1 MVVALSRSS
10 TGAPDVNR
18 APEAV
23 PSPAGQRRRELCS
36 SPGELPRP
44 NGGGDPLRPM
54 PAVSPGMGAQ
64 GFPVLQGRLDQQLLL
79 PCVHN
84 YSAVCFR

>member
-36 SPGELPRP
+36 SPGDA
-44 NGGGDPLRPM
+44 GG
-54 PAVSPGMGAQ
+54 PGAYILL
-64 GFPVLQGRLDQQLLL
+64 VIVQQKCLFLSGYNPINVAAGLTREEFMTKLLK
-79 PCVHN
+79 
-84 YSAVCFR
+84 YR